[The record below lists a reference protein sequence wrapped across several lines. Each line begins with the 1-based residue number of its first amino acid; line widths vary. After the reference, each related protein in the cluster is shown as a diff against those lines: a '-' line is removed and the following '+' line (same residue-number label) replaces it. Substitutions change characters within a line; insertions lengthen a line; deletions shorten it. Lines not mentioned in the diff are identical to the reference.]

1 MNVTPLFQRP
11 SLRLLALAMLAATTG
26 ATAVVAQPA
35 PAPPAVAPATSPLQY
50 RRVFVPADRTA
61 DWPTGGAQYLPI
73 ERAEFERLVQQS
85 EERRQLSRPG
95 GAQLAAAE
103 YSARLAEGDL
113 LAGVAAFDLRLIEES
128 SAVVSL
134 APWNAVVLRG
144 RWLDDEAAS
153 ASTPAKLGLWSGAEG
168 EHIYGLLVEHTGK
181 VEFDWQAMPER
192 RGAELEFALQLPTA
206 VSQRLALELPSGA
219 TPTISSGRLIEQ
231 IAASSGDARR
241 WTFQLAGGVEH
252 RLLIRRPAE
261 VATAVD
267 ASAAAPLVA
276 ITEAYHLTSDGVD
289 YEAELHIQNRRGA
302 QHELRLDAP
311 PALHIATVAVNRQ
324 PVEYRRDPEDERV
337 IFIPLPST
345 GDATN
350 APVTVV
356 VSGASSVTFD
366 AAWKLPSV
374 AAPDCFWTEGTST
387 LWVEPSLEV
396 RSLAPRECSL
406 LNVVGVGSGVAG
418 EVYRLQAWSPDASA
432 ELIVGDRRESL
443 RHRIGV
449 VAEFADREIV
459 ARARAVVWADGGR
472 AFHLA
477 VPLAS
482 DWNVESVV
490 ATPADGVVEWHV
502 EEGDAR
508 QLHLQLRRSPA
519 ASSPLTL
526 EIVARKPWRAWTR
539 MATLGDLEFLQLTG
553 ASEGQWLLVK
563 DRRGNE
569 VLPDAKLA
577 QAAVSA
583 ESLPLNAVELLGDV
597 AGGLLVDLEEATPS
611 ALVSVA
617 ATKIAF
623 SGEGWMELTA
633 SGVGYEHRVEIVC
646 RPASGALNELRFLA
660 ARPLPADTLW
670 ELEDGQLLSVEQTV
684 APPTAAP
691 LPSKPQATAASSPPP
706 AADVRGPV
714 EYRLRLPQPRNVPFR
729 LRVTWHGASPVDAAA
744 NPLSLPDAQ
753 TWQAWAIFRG
763 HANEVAVDAH
773 GASPAIALPN
783 AAAPSDSQLPVIACY
798 RLGDDPAAAPAM
810 PPAFVKLSGTNDA
823 VGVVAWS
830 CAIETQ
836 QFADGTQKHRIDYRI
851 ESRQSTD
858 VQFKLPD
865 DGGSFTSVALD
876 GRPLATPAT
885 PDAGSIQFR
894 IPGAP
899 QLQTLTLQLERKVAP
914 LGRDASI
921 ALALPQASFPVMRG
935 EWTLHWPTAFNAT
948 VTAQGELSAD
958 ESADWLARLCGPLAG
973 RGGQRWYDGMLLA
986 HVDAASPIMP
996 ASAAGV
1002 ASPGGWSSV
1011 SQSFVNRPAPV
1022 SLRLASGEQANW
1034 HVAWLIAAVAG
1045 GWLWAR
1051 SRRAMALLTAAVA
1064 VACLIVPE
1072 PFIPLPQATFLGL
1085 LTGAIVRQLV
1095 SFLTKSHRS
1104 ANSRS
1109 RLSASNVPVALAV
1122 AALFA
1127 APLPASAQ
1135 APVASLLQSPY
1146 TAVPAISGAAALAS
1160 EKLPQQVLFP
1170 VDDAGQPV
1178 GADVYVPAQM
1188 AADLLPSAVDA
1199 YPVALVDARCQI
1211 ELQPAGAEIVVRRV
1225 QLRFRWESRRPQ
1237 TRVELPISTTAGAIE
1252 PASLLLDGQPVV
1264 PARNVAGTSLS
1275 VNLGQPGTHE
1285 LTALVTLPA
1294 ALSEASEQRARL
1306 QIPIPPLAGA
1316 IVEILH
1322 PTGLHDVR
1330 VASAVPVASQSNA
1343 ARSTFRVGPTRSLD
1357 VTWPARLERESDGV
1371 AVEQLSLLDV
1381 DHAGA
1386 LLEVRLRLSG
1396 EATTDVLRLA
1406 TSPELKLLPLP
1417 EGSPLEVA
1425 PYGLT
1430 APAAPGAIALRFR
1443 SPPTLPTTVSMQFQL
1458 QRALSV
1464 GRIDYPW
1471 VEVVGMN
1478 VRSRHFAVKADPRLR
1493 IRDSAAVG
1501 LTSVAPTELESLWGP
1516 AAAAASLH
1524 YAAAAAT
1531 PDWSLNISPAP
1542 ARFTSRES
1550 LELYC
1555 SDKDVRIAY
1564 SAAISAIEGEILVHR
1579 LVVSPD
1585 LRIEQVAAALD
1596 GPEGALPLRWAR
1608 PKPDEVDVFLSRPL
1622 SEPHLLRIEG
1632 RLNDVITADAAQGAA
1647 VDAGL
1652 LSAVERTVQLPRIA
1666 LESSQAAPIDLLLF
1680 RSSDVLVD
1688 WASSPPPPKPLVGSL
1703 DPAKG
1708 LFAGQFTLPRGA
1720 APLPELK
1727 VAPNDAQYEADAL
1740 LTLQLEPA
1748 EATAECR
1755 LQGRATRGM
1764 VDRLQ
1769 LIVDKN
1775 WRGPFTCEPAASVV
1789 RRDLAA
1795 DPDRQALEV
1804 RLARPIP
1811 AGESFNLLLRGPVS
1825 LEDDQRVRFPT
1836 LRLAN
1841 AQRQRTFLVLPP
1853 TAGNLTAEWTLRG
1866 LQSEPLPESLAAAL
1880 NLPQPPPAYR
1890 VERERFIAEQ
1900 RVFPDAMR
1908 SATYRLAETRVAVDP
1923 DGHAVALTQLIVQA
1937 GGGDQCHVAFPAG
1950 AELQYAAIDGVPQ
1963 HQLPAS
1969 GVPWA
1974 APAASRFLPRVFLFS
1989 YRLPKAESSDAH
2001 RFEPPRVTIDGKL
2014 LAPQMTL
2021 WQISAADLKSQPIAG
2036 GKPLTAA
2043 EFANAARRRQ
2053 IDAFLD
2059 AYPLASQLA
2068 EWEQQLW
2075 RQPWLDRLDADDS
2088 AAADPPAWT
2097 RLRNRL
2103 PANAANRVA
2112 PIDPVSHWSASR
2124 SDGVACFQG
2133 DADGAMTLAR
2143 RAAPWPIGRWFAA
2156 LTLAAAVGAAW
2167 RQPAALRRLTLPM
2180 KRWPYVAVGV
2190 AGLLWW
2196 YYLSPSLIGLLL
2208 IAFAIAAY
2216 RKSRC

>member
-1 MNVTPLFQRP
+1 MNVTPLFPR
-11 SLRLLALAMLAATTG
+11 LRSRMLVLAVLTTATIAT
-26 ATAVVAQPA
+26 TAVVAQTA
-35 PAPPAVAPATSPLQY
+35 PTPVAAASTTVPLPY
-50 RRVFVPADRTA
+50 RRVFVPAERTA

-95 GAQLAAAE
+95 GAQLASAE
-103 YSARLAEGDL
+103 YSARLAEEDL
-113 LAGVAAFDLRLIEES
+113 LSGVAALDLRLIDKS
-128 SAVVSL
+128 AAVVSL

-144 RWLDDEAAS
+144 RWLDDEPAAEP
-153 ASTPAKLGLWSGAEG
+153 TPAKLGLWSGAED
-168 EHIYGLLVEHTGK
+168 EQVYGLLVEHAGK
-181 VEFDWQAMPER
+181 VELDWQAMPER
-192 RGAELEFALQLPTA
+192 RGAELEFVLQLPTA
-206 VSQRLALELPSGA
+206 VSQRFTLELPPSA
-219 TPTISSGRLIEQ
+219 TPTISSARLIEQ
-231 IAASSGDARR
+231 AAASLGDARR

-252 RLLIRRPAE
+252 RLIIRRPAE
-261 VATAVD
+261 SATAVA
-267 ASAAAPLVA
+267 ASATLPLVA
-276 ITEAYHLTSDGVD
+276 ITEAHHLTSDGVD
-289 YEAELHIQNRRGA
+289 YEAELHIQNVRGA
-302 QHELRLDAP
+302 QNELRLDAP

-324 PVEYRRDPEDERV
+324 PVEYRRDSEDARAV
-337 IFIPLPST
+337 LIPLPSS
-345 GDATN
+345 GDATGP
-350 APVTVV
+350 PVTVII
-356 VSGASSVTFD
+356 SGASSVEFD
-366 AAWKLPSV
+366 VPWKLPSV
-374 AAPDCFWTEGTST
+374 AAPDFFWTEGTST
-387 LWVEPSLEV
+387 LWVDPALEV
-396 RSLAPRECSL
+396 RSLVPRECSL

-432 ELIVGDRRESL
+432 EFIVGDRRESL

-459 ARARAVVWADGGR
+459 ARARAVVWAGGGR

-477 VPLAS
+477 APLAD

-490 ATPADGVVEWHV
+490 STPADGVIEWHV

-539 MATLGDLEFLQLTG
+539 MANLGDLEFIQLTG
-553 ASEGQWLLVK
+553 ASEGRWLLAK
-563 DRRGNE
+563 DRRGSE

-577 QAAVSA
+577 QAVVSA
-583 ESLPLNAVELLGDV
+583 ELLPLNAAELLGDV
-597 AGGLLVDLEEATPS
+597 TGGLLVDLQEATPS

-633 SGVGYEHRVEIVC
+633 SGVGYEHRAEILC
-646 RPASGALNELRFLA
+646 RPASGALSELQILA
-660 ARPLPADTLW
+660 ARPLPVDALW
-670 ELEDGQLLSVEQTV
+670 ELDDGQRLSVEQTV
-684 APPTAAP
+684 APAP
-691 LPSKPQATAASSPPP
+691 PAPPPSEPQEAAASSPLR
-706 AADVRGPV
+706 AAVARGPV
-714 EYRLRLPQPRNVPFR
+714 EYRLRLPQPRNTPFR
-729 LRVTWHGASPVDAAA
+729 LRATWRGASPEDAAA
-744 NPLSLPDAQ
+744 NLLSLPDAQ

-773 GASPAIALPN
+773 GAAPAIALPN
-783 AAAPSDSQLPVIACY
+783 AAPPSDSQLPVIACY
-798 RLGDDPAAAPAM
+798 RLGDDPAAAPAK
-810 PPAFVKLSGTNDA
+810 PPAFEKLSGSNDA

-830 CAIETQ
+830 CGIETQ
-836 QFADGTQKHRIDYRI
+836 QFADGTQKHRLDYRI
-851 ESRQSTD
+851 ESRKSTD
-858 VQFKLPD
+858 VQFKLPK
-865 DGGSFTSVALD
+865 GGGAFTSIALD
-876 GRPLATPAT
+876 GRPLATPST
-885 PDAGSIQFR
+885 RDSDSIQFR
-894 IPGAP
+894 IPSAP
-899 QLQTLTLQLERKVAP
+899 QLQTLTLLLERKIAP

-921 ALALPQASFPVMRG
+921 ALALPQASFPVTRG

-948 VTAQGELSAD
+948 VPNGGESSAD

-996 ASAAGV
+996 ASASGV

-1022 SLRLASGEQANW
+1022 VLRLASGEQAKW

-1051 SRRAMALLTAAVA
+1051 SRRAMALLTAAAA
-1064 VACLIVPE
+1064 VVCLIVPE
-1072 PFIPLPQATFLGL
+1072 PFIPLPQAIFLGL
-1085 LTGAIVRQLV
+1085 LTGGIVRQLV
-1095 SFLTKSHRS
+1095 SFLTKTHRS
-1104 ANSRS
+1104 TTGRS
-1109 RLSASNVPVALAV
+1109 RLSASMALAV

-1127 APLPASAQ
+1127 APRSASAQ
-1135 APVASLLQSPY
+1135 APVAATIQSP
-1146 TAVPAISGAAALAS
+1146 SGAAPAITGAAAFLP

-1188 AADLLPSAVDA
+1188 AADLVPSAVDA

-1211 ELQPAGAEIVVRRV
+1211 ELQPAGAEVVARRV
-1225 QLRFRWESRRPQ
+1225 QLRFSWESRRPQ
-1237 TRVELPISTTAGAIE
+1237 TRVELPISADGGAID

-1264 PARNVAGTSLS
+1264 TARNAAGTSLS
-1275 VNLGQPGTHE
+1275 LHLAQPGTHE
-1285 LTALVTLPA
+1285 LTALVALPA
-1294 ALSEASEQRARL
+1294 AELPVGGEQRARL
-1306 QIPIPPLAGA
+1306 KIPIPPLAGA
-1316 IVEILH
+1316 AVEILH

-1330 VASAVPVASQSNA
+1330 VASAAPVASQSNA
-1343 ARSTFRVGPTRSLD
+1343 ARSTFRVGPMRMLD
-1357 VTWPARLERESDGV
+1357 VSWPARLERESAGV

-1381 DHAGA
+1381 NPAGA
-1386 LLEVRLRLSG
+1386 LLEVRFRLSG

-1406 TSPELKLLPLP
+1406 TSPQLKLLPLP

-1425 PYGLT
+1425 SNGLT
-1430 APAAPGAIALRFR
+1430 SPDAPGVVEFRFR
-1443 SPPTLPTTVSMQFQL
+1443 APPTLPTTVSMQFQL

-1464 GRIDYPW
+1464 GRIGYPW

-1501 LTSVAPTELESLWGP
+1501 LTAVAAAELESLWGP
-1516 AAAAASLH
+1516 AAAAASLR
-1524 YAAAAAT
+1524 YAVAAAS

-1542 ARFTSRES
+1542 ARFTSREL
-1550 LELYC
+1550 LELYS
-1555 SDKDVRIAY
+1555 SDKDVRVTY
-1564 SAAISAIEGEILVHR
+1564 SAAISDVAGEVLVHR

-1585 LRIEQVAAALD
+1585 LRIEQVAATLD
-1596 GPEGALPLRWAR
+1596 GPEGALPLRWSR

-1622 SEPHLLRIEG
+1622 SEPHVLRIEG
-1632 RLNDVITADAAQGAA
+1632 RLNDVISADAARGAA

-1652 LSAVERTVQLPRIA
+1652 VSAVERTVQLPRIA
-1666 LESSQAAPIDLLLF
+1666 LESSQTAPIDLLLF
-1680 RSSDVLVD
+1680 RTSDVLVD
-1688 WASSPPPPKPLVGSL
+1688 WASSPPSSKPLAGSI
-1703 DPAKG
+1703 DSAKG
-1708 LFAGQFTLPRGA
+1708 LFVGQFTFPRGNV
-1720 APLPELK
+1720 PLPELK

-1740 LTLQLEPA
+1740 LTLQLESA

-1764 VDRLQ
+1764 VDRIQ
-1769 LIVDKN
+1769 LIVGKN
-1775 WRGPFTCEPAASVV
+1775 WRGPFTCDPAASVV
-1789 RRDLAA
+1789 RRDLVA
-1795 DPDRQALEV
+1795 DSDRQALDV
-1804 RLARPIP
+1804 RLARPLP
-1811 AGESFNLLLRGPVS
+1811 AGESFNILISGPVS

-1836 LRLAN
+1836 LHLAN

-1866 LQSEPLPESLAAAL
+1866 LQAQPLPESLAATL

-1890 VERERFIAEQ
+1890 VERERFVAEQ

-1908 SATYRLAETRVAVDP
+1908 SPAYRLAEIRVAVDS
-1923 DGHAVALTQLIVQA
+1923 DGSAVALAQLIVQA
-1937 GGGDQCHVAFPAG
+1937 GGGDQCQVAFPAG
-1950 AELQYAAIDGVPQ
+1950 AELQYVAVDGVPQ

-1969 GVPWA
+1969 GVPWSV
-1974 APAASRFLPRVFLFS
+1974 PAASRFLPRVFLFS

-2001 RFEPPRVTIDGKL
+2001 RFEPPRVMIDGKP

-2021 WQISAADLKSQPIAG
+2021 WQISAADLQPQPIAG

-2075 RQPWLDRLDADDS
+2075 RQPWLDRLDAGDS
-2088 AAADPPAWT
+2088 AADPPAWT

-2103 PANAANRVA
+2103 PAGAANRVA
-2112 PIDPVSHWSASR
+2112 PIDPVNQWSAST
-2124 SDGVACFQG
+2124 SDGAASFEG
-2133 DADGAMTLAR
+2133 DADGAITLAQ
-2143 RAAPWPIGRWFAA
+2143 RAATWPIGRWFAA
-2156 LTLAAAVGAAW
+2156 LTLAAAVGVAW

-2190 AGLLWW
+2190 AGILWW
-2196 YYLSPSLIGLLL
+2196 YYLSPSLLGLLL

-2216 RKSRC
+2216 RKSRR